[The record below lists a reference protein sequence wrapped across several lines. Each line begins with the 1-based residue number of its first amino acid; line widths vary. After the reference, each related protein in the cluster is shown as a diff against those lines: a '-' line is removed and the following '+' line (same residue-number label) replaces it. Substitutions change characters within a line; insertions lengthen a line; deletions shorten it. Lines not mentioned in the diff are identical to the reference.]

1 MLDNEA
7 SETPQEPAL
16 DNQGNQ
22 GNQDSQNLSAQI
34 QWGYQLTLAMQTE
47 INKVFIGQQ
56 VVLKQVLIG
65 LLSAGHI
72 LIEGLPGLGKT
83 LLVRSLA
90 KCIGGDF
97 SRIQF
102 TPDLMPSDITGH
114 AIYDMSSKQF
124 QMRKGPVF
132 TNLLLADEIN
142 RAPAKTQAALLE
154 VMQEKQV
161 TIEGQSY
168 PAGKPFMVLATQNP
182 IEQEGTYPLPEAEL
196 DRFMM
201 KIIIGYP
208 QLEEELELVKL
219 VTAGRAESF
228 NIESLQPQMSTEEV
242 LKLQNLVSHL
252 TIDDAV
258 LDYVIRLVRATR
270 DWSGIAKGASP
281 RASIAIVRAAKAHAL
296 MAGNSF
302 VTPDDVKSVA
312 AMILRHR
319 IMLSADMEIEGVQ
332 SDQVLHSILDHIE
345 APRQ

>member
-1 MLDNEA
+1 MLTEEQA
-7 SETPQEPAL
+7 LSE
-16 DNQGNQ
+16 
-22 GNQDSQNLSAQI
+22 QI
-34 QWGYQLTLAMQTE
+34 QWGHQLTQSMQSE

-56 VVLKQVLIG
+56 DVLQQVLIG
-65 LLSAGHI
+65 LLSAGHV

-83 LLVRSLA
+83 LLVRALA

-114 AIYDMSSKQF
+114 AIYDMASKQF

-161 TIEGQSY
+161 TIEGESY
-168 PAGKPFMVLATQNP
+168 DSGNPFMVLATQNP

-201 KIIIGYP
+201 KIIIDYP
-208 QLEEELELVKL
+208 ELDEEKTLVKL
-219 VTAGRAESF
+219 VTDGRADSF
-228 NIESLQPQMSTEEV
+228 NIDALTPQMSLDDV
-242 LKLQNLVSHL
+242 IKLQQLISNLS
-252 TIDDAV
+252 IDDTV

-270 DWSGIAKGASP
+270 DWAGVAKGASP

-296 MAGNSF
+296 LSGNSF
-302 VTPDDVKSVA
+302 VTPDDVKTVSL
-312 AMILRHR
+312 MILRHR
-319 IMLSADMEIEGVQ
+319 VVLSADMEIEGVKT
-332 SDQVLHSILDHIE
+332 DQVLGNILDHIE

>member
-1 MLDNEA
+1 MLEPLKA
-7 SETPQEPAL
+7 QSGQEPE
-16 DNQGNQ
+16 
-22 GNQDSQNLSAQI
+22 QNLPDAMAAQI
-34 QWGYQLTLAMQTE
+34 QWGHQLTQTLQGE

-56 VVLKQVLIG
+56 QVLNQVLIG
-65 LLSAGHI
+65 LLSAGHV

-83 LLVRSLA
+83 LLVRALA

-114 AIYDMSSKQF
+114 AIYDMNAKQF

-168 PAGKPFMVLATQNP
+168 ASGNPFMVLATQNP

-208 QLEEELELVKL
+208 ALYEEITLVKL
-219 VTAGRAESF
+219 VTQGRAQTF
-228 NIESLQPQMSTEEV
+228 NIDSLQTIMSLDEV
-242 LKLQNLVSHL
+242 IKLQDL
-252 TIDDAV
+252 TSQLIIDDAV

-270 DWSGIAKGASP
+270 DFSGIAKGASP
-281 RASIAIVRAAKAHAL
+281 RASIAIVRAAKANAL
-296 MAGNSF
+296 INGNCF
-302 VTPDDVKSVA
+302 VTPDDVKAVA
-312 AMILRHR
+312 PMILRHR
-319 IMLSADMEIEGVQ
+319 IMLSADMEIEGVK
-332 SDQVLHSILDHIE
+332 SDQLLSNILDHVE

>member
-1 MLDNEA
+1 MVTE
-7 SETPQEPAL
+7 SEENGPA
-16 DNQGNQ
+16 DGQV
-22 GNQDSQNLSAQI
+22 DEQI
-34 QWGYQLTLAMQTE
+34 QWGHQVTMSMQAE
-47 INKVFIGQQ
+47 INKVFIGQEQ
-56 VVLKQVLIG
+56 VLKQVLIG

-90 KCIGGDF
+90 KCIGSDF

-161 TIEGQSY
+161 TIEGESY
-168 PAGKPFMVLATQNP
+168 PAGNPFMVLATQNP

-208 QLEEELELVKL
+208 ELEEEISLVKL
-219 VTAGRAESF
+219 VTDGRAESF
-228 NIESLQPQMSTEEV
+228 NIESLQQQMSV
-242 LKLQNLVSHL
+242 DDVIKLQALTCHL
-252 TIDDAV
+252 TIDDKV

-270 DWSGIAKGASP
+270 DWAGIAKGASP
-281 RASIAIVRAAKAHAL
+281 RASIAIVRAAKANAL
-296 MAGNSF
+296 MAGNNF
-302 VTPDDVKSVA
+302 VTPDDVKAVA
-312 AMILRHR
+312 LMILRHR
-319 IMLSADMEIEGVQ
+319 IMLSADMEIEGVKT
-332 SDQVLHSILDHIE
+332 DQVLHSILNHIE